1 MNINDSLFLF
11 PVGAETVKQVRKDAS
26 NAVMWVDN
34 VGNFIKSGQKFSLT
48 EAKAKLDAAN
58 RLKITCPEYN
68 DLKKSFNAAKKWS
81 KSVKKCGLDEGSA
94 QIYAVKDLIQEHNS
108 FLISMPDELEAL
120 KQALCAY
127 CICRRPYEGFMIGCD
142 DCEEWYHGPCIG
154 VSQAQ
159 GDRIDKYLCVRCCV
173 KKMYWNSCNSVASII
188 KKWIDPMEMAK
199 SRTLD
204 AQKHQRKI
212 REKKR
217 EINKLKEELEEH
229 MARLA
234 ELKMVEAQRLS
245 LNSSSTLMTS
255 EIHLAQSTPDTLQ
268 TNQESTDDNP
278 LCQKIAEINAT
289 IVKKTTLLGQNNRRM
304 EELYAMGNK
313 RKVTQMNEDSLKNS
327 FIYWCLL
334 LRNRVLSPET
344 IEDAEKSRPK
354 PSLSSKTGSEILS
367 SPMVE
372 VLDCASKYGIEKF
385 PDIIA
390 VKNHLE
396 SISWCH
402 FAFNVLR
409 KKPKIEEVKTLID
422 LSTEIKLPEVK
433 SIGMLR
439 SMISR
444 TTPWQVK
451 ANKVLAPTPGASTP
465 ISIESL
471 NELQLSLNSV
481 PLTSPEEI
489 LLCQTVKDVGSR
501 HCSCGGPLDATTMDC
516 CVHCESWFHFSCY
529 SLDVGQC
536 SEITCPVCS
545 KPFQAKAKSSVQHPI
560 DDNISSHAPD
570 PLTMWPPYGL
580 GSSEG
585 AGKAFGYMR
594 SSLQNLMEPTHPE
607 DNEVRIEPVSFNGA
621 KSHAKAQTASNF
633 SPFDNDAIMKQTNMN
648 SSSDTNGITLKLA
661 NDTAHHPSNSSP
673 NDDVTKLSAVPPQPW
688 FGINGFAK
696 TEKRPLGID
705 SLNIHSAS
713 SNSAY
718 LTNSHSLIKSTN
730 VNQESADGVKLAL
743 SASSIPPM
751 IDNCDLIDAKAAAEV
766 AALANFFSN
775 NDAATSNMING
786 CTTSV
791 ATPNDAYKP
800 FTCAP
805 EATSSMVRLHNIR
818 HNL

>member
-1 MNINDSLFLF
+1 
-11 PVGAETVKQVRKDAS
+11 
-26 NAVMWVDN
+26 MWIAN
-34 VGNFIKSGQKFSLT
+34 VGNVIKSGQKFTLT

-68 DLKKSFNAAKKWS
+68 ELKKSFNAAKKWS

-94 QIYAVKDLIQEHNS
+94 QIYTVKELIKEHNS
-108 FLISMPDELEAL
+108 FLISMPEELEAL

-188 KKWIDPMEMAK
+188 RKWIDPMEMAK

-229 MARLA
+229 MGRLA

-255 EIHLAQSTPDTLQ
+255 EIHLAQCTPDTLQ
-268 TNQESTDDNP
+268 TNQESTDENP

-289 IVKKTTLLGQNNRRM
+289 IVKKTTLLGQYNRRM

-354 PSLSSKTGSEILS
+354 PSLSSTTGSEILS
-367 SPMVE
+367 SPMIE
-372 VLDCASKYGIEKF
+372 VLSCASKYGIEKF

-390 VKNHLE
+390 VKHHLE

-402 FAFNVLR
+402 FAFNVLG
-409 KKPKIEEVKTLID
+409 KKPKIEEVKKLID
-422 LSTEIKLPEVK
+422 LSAVIKLPEVK

-439 SMISR
+439 SMIAR

-451 ANKVLAPTPGASTP
+451 ANKVLAPTPGSSIP

-471 NELQLSLNSV
+471 NELQISLNSV
-481 PLTSPEEI
+481 PLTSQEEI
-489 LLCQTVKDVGSR
+489 LFCQTVKDGGSR
-501 HCSCGGPLDATTMDC
+501 HCLCGGPLDATTMDC
-516 CVHCESWFHFSCY
+516 CVHCEYWFHFSCY

-536 SEITCPVCS
+536 SEIICPLCS
-545 KPFQAKAKSSVQHPI
+545 KPFQGKAKSSIQHST
-560 DDNISSHAPD
+560 DDNFSSHAPD
-570 PLTMWPPYGL
+570 PLTMWPPFGL
-580 GSSEG
+580 GGSEG
-585 AGKAFGYMR
+585 AEKAFGYMR
-594 SSLQNLMEPTHPE
+594 SSLQNLKEPTHPG
-607 DNEVRIEPVSFNGA
+607 DNEARLEPVSFNGA
-621 KSHAKAQTASNF
+621 KSHARAQSANDF
-633 SPFDNDAIMKQTNMN
+633 SLFQDDSIMKQTCPSENASNIN
-648 SSSDTNGITLKLA
+648 SSSDTYGITLKLA
-661 NDTAHHPSNSSP
+661 NDTAHHPSNSSS
-673 NDDVTKLSAVPPQPW
+673 NDPPRPW

-696 TEKRPLGID
+696 TGKPPLEID
-705 SLNIHSAS
+705 SLNNNSAPSNS
-713 SNSAY
+713 SNF
-718 LTNSHSLIKSTN
+718 TNTHSLIKSNNTS
-730 VNQESADGVKLAL
+730 QKAADGVKLAL
-743 SASSIPPM
+743 SATSIPPM

-766 AALANFFSN
+766 AALANYFSN
-775 NDAATSNMING
+775 NDAAISNMINEG
-786 CTTSV
+786 TTSV
-791 ATPNDAYKP
+791 ATPNDAYRP
-800 FTCAP
+800 FTFVP
-805 EATSSMVRLHNIR
+805 EATSSMVRLHNKS
-818 HNL
+818 HNNL